1 MKGCIKLE
9 IIRIT
14 EKEISHIAT
23 LFDAYRVFYEQESN
37 VEAAKDFVLARVQNH
52 ESILFAAII
61 KNEFVGFTQ
70 LYPTFSS
77 VAMKKAF
84 ILNDLFVA
92 ENHRKKGVAQALM
105 DYAFKFAEDQQARF
119 IALETGANNTNAQ
132 ALYKKMGM
140 HIENDV
146 KHFIHYW

>member
-1 MKGCIKLE
+1 MKGCIQLE
-9 IIRIT
+9 IIQIT
-14 EKEISHIAT
+14 EKEISHIAS
-23 LFDAYRVFYEQESN
+23 LFDAYRVFYEQKSN

-105 DYAFKFAEDQQARF
+105 NHAFKFAANQDARF
-119 IALETGANNTNAQ
+119 IALETGANNQKAQ
-132 ALYKKMGM
+132 VLYEKMNM
-140 HIENDV
+140 VIENDV
-146 KHFIHYW
+146 KHYIHYW